1 MSEAHPRRC
10 RARGRSSAER
20 GSRREIEQL
29 LLVGLDHYFAAQRQA
44 INVWTRA
51 LFLDRSHARAR
62 LHRARAQRIAERQR
76 QSEELLHIGVAAFQR
91 GEGDEA
97 RRLLKA
103 AIDGGAPPDEALAVL
118 ERSIGWSTVASPA
131 SPHARQDP
139 QAGPPRA
146 AATRSRS
153 TLGVAVTMLA

>member
-1 MSEAHPRRC
+1 M
-10 RARGRSSAER
+10 
-20 GSRREIEQL
+20 
-29 LLVGLDHYFAAQRQA
+29 
-44 INVWTRA
+44 
-51 LFLDRSHARAR
+51 
-62 LHRARAQRIAERQR
+62 
-76 QSEELLHIGVAAFQR
+76 AAFQR

-118 ERSIGWSTVASPA
+118 ERLDRLESTAASPA

-153 TLGVAVTMLA
+153 TLGVAVTMLVVTAALALGGYTALPTIDAMWRSWLAAQTVQPARTARRQLYANSRWRCRAAGKWRWCAPAHWPRAGT